1 MTYVTEDTVYAAL
14 IAPDFDSYYLPDHTV
29 QALKHYVYH
38 HLAPGSFLTAVL
50 TGRPRADCLQYAD
63 AWNSVTIDEIFK
75 FVNEQLP
82 ASIHGSPEAYIA
94 WVWRR

>member
-1 MTYVTEDTVYAAL
+1 MSHDIEDSVYAAL
-14 IAPDFDSYYLPDHTV
+14 IAPDFDSYNLHDHTE

-50 TGRPRADCLQYAD
+50 TGRPKVDCLQYAD
-63 AWNSVTIDEIFK
+63 AWNSVTIDEIFR

-82 ASIHGSPEAYIA
+82 ASIQGSPEAYIA